1 MTSVMILVVIAV
13 IVFAV
18 WSTGW
23 GQSGNPVQGTGM
35 GEGTG
40 RDQVVSPSDMLP
52 LRQRAASDAA
62 AAAKYRDE
70 ILKKLKDLDVPTA
83 QPAPNAD
90 LTTAQREEKERLTLQ
105 RTEARRE
112 LEWVEAR
119 LHALSK
125 K

>member
-1 MTSVMILVVIAV
+1 MTGVMVLVVIAV
-13 IVFAV
+13 IVFAI

-23 GQSGNPVQGTGM
+23 GQSGRPAEGTGM

-40 RDQVVSPSDMLP
+40 RDQVVSQSDMLP
-52 LRQRAASDAA
+52 LRQRAASDPA

-70 ILKKLKDLDVPTA
+70 ILNKLKDLDRPGA
-83 QPAPNAD
+83 QQAPNAD
-90 LTTAQREEKERLTLQ
+90 LTTAQREEKEHLALQ

>member
-1 MTSVMILVVIAV
+1 MTSVMVVVVIAV
-13 IVFAV
+13 ILFAI

-23 GQSGNPVQGTGM
+23 GQSGAPVQGTGM

-40 RDQVVSPSDMLP
+40 RDQVVSKSDMLP
-52 LRQRAASDAA
+52 LRQRAMSDAK

-70 ILKKLKDLDVPTA
+70 IITKLKELDVPAA
-83 QPAPNAD
+83 QPPPNAD
-90 LTTAQREEKERLTLQ
+90 LTAAQREEKEHLTLQ